1 MKKLILLFTFLSS
14 RSSFSAIE
22 LKNFFNFKN
31 KNDSSLSALPNLD
44 MHIQTHAND
53 QKDKLDSMSIV
64 NRNPKEPTNPSRP
77 PYEPNNIANDDN

>member
-31 KNDSSLSALPNLD
+31 KSESTLSAPPNPD
-44 MHIQTHAND
+44 SHIQNHTNEL
-53 QKDKLDSMSIV
+53 KDKFESSSIV
-64 NRNPKEPTNPSRP
+64 NRNPKEPTNPSRSP
-77 PYEPNNIANDDN
+77 FEPNEVISDDN